1 MRCLALHPYQPAL
14 SLSLATR
21 IFQRAFCHFEI
32 CHLTCGNNK
41 VWQTDCATGEEEW
54 QEARE
59 SQFELGSN
67 AKWGTGQAGV
77 GYMAL
82 GGIMLAFGINV
93 SQFRENLLC
102 FPLLPL
108 VVVVWGICTNVI

>member
-1 MRCLALHPYQPAL
+1 M
-14 SLSLATR
+14 
-21 IFQRAFCHFEI
+21 
-32 CHLTCGNNK
+32 
-41 VWQTDCATGEEEW
+41 WQTDCATGEEEW
-54 QEARE
+54 HEARE
-59 SQFELGSN
+59 SQFELGFN
-67 AKWGTGQAGV
+67 AKWVTGQAGV

-102 FPLLPL
+102 FPLLAL